1 MQDNINLLDES
12 FKREME
18 DCFKEAQALREKEAE
33 LKHMRELFNLKRE
46 ERIKLITEERKRRL
60 ALIESE
66 LDKCREKMKNLK
78 GQDIDLMQQYIEYLL
93 NLRSSLCTIFG
104 HDIKQVPGLDIYV
117 CGCCRKLLD
126 RENFH
131 DGQINPQNQYLIKES
146 GSLDLELPSF
156 QKKLK

>member
-33 LKHMRELFNLKRE
+33 LKHMRESFNLKRE
-46 ERIKLITEERKRRL
+46 ERIKLITEERKRKL
-60 ALIESE
+60 ALIEGE
-66 LDKCREKMKNLK
+66 LNKCREKIRELR
-78 GQDIDLMQQYIEYLL
+78 GHDVDVMQQYIEYLL
-93 NLRSSLCTIFG
+93 SLRSSLCNIFG

-117 CGCCRKLLD
+117 CGCCRKLIFQKD
-126 RENFH
+126 FH
-131 DGQINPQNQYLIKES
+131 DGQINPQNEYLIKES